1 MAEVRA
7 APSAADR
14 VRLIRRGILFMV
26 GAMLASALM
35 DTIAKWLARD
45 YEVAQVVW
53 ARYFFHTL
61 TVMALFGGFRLRAI
75 MATRRPGLQAIRSL
89 LMLIATMAF
98 FTALKYLPLAESVAI
113 GYASPFF
120 VTALSVVF
128 LGEKVGIRRWT
139 AIVVGFTGVL
149 VIIRPG
155 FADVHWAAFLPLV
168 MASCFA
174 LYQILTR
181 ITSRVDD
188 TRTNLFYAS
197 AAATVVL
204 TFAMPFVWT
213 PPDLAGWGLMVLVGV
228 CGGMCHFLIIKG
240 YEIAPASI
248 LSPFVYASI
257 VWTTALGFF
266 VFGDF
271 PDGWAWL
278 GTAIVIASGLYIFRR
293 ETRRA
298 G

>member
-1 MAEVRA
+1 MAEARP
-7 APSAADR
+7 APPAADR
-14 VRLIRRGILFMV
+14 ARLVRRGILFMI

-35 DTIAKWLARD
+35 DTLAKWLARD
-45 YEVAQVVW
+45 YAVAQVVW

-75 MATRRPGLQAIRSL
+75 MATRRPGLQAARSL
-89 LMLIATMAF
+89 LMLVATMAF

-128 LGEKVGIRRWT
+128 LGEKVGIRRLT
-139 AIVVGFTGVL
+139 AIVVGFAGVL

-168 MASCFA
+168 MAACFA
-174 LYQILTR
+174 IYQILTR

-213 PPDLAGWGLMVLVGV
+213 PPDLVGWGLMVLVGV

-271 PDGWAWL
+271 PDAWALL
-278 GTAIVIASGLYIFRR
+278 GTAIVIGSGLYIFRR